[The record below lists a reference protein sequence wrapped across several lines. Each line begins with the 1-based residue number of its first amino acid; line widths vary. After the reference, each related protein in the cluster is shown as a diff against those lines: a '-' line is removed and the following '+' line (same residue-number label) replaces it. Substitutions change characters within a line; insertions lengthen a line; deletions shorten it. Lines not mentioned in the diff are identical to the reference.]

1 MPVFKK
7 ALKAILP
14 PSIRRPLKQAM
25 YRVLSIFRPE
35 LTPIRKTAFELSE
48 LVPLL
53 GKDNPVILEI
63 GCNNGGHTAQFLE
76 LFPRASIYCF
86 EPDPRACAAFRGR
99 LGADPRVRLYEMAI
113 SNQDGEIDFFMSDT
127 HPEAGLPYSWYD
139 SGSIRPPKKHLEFF
153 PWITFEKTIKVQR
166 SGSIL
171 GARNT
176 RLTWLI
182 LSGQMCR
189 VRKWI

>member
-1 MPVFKK
+1 M
-7 ALKAILP
+7 
-14 PSIRRPLKQAM
+14 
-25 YRVLSIFRPE
+25 
-35 LTPIRKTAFELSE
+35 SE

-86 EPDPRACAAFRGR
+86 EPDPRACAAFRER